1 MPTDSKN
8 WGGPRRENF
17 VDELAKGTRDF
28 ERQAQVRVKSTL
40 FNGVDRLASHAPW
53 AASFAWDH
61 SRSARNTRMHV
72 LIEGLSFTLR
82 GKVETWA
89 QLGRKTPP
97 LRYEFRES
105 RRVRPTDSTGQRLHS
120 GQRNFLRQGGIR
132 KEALKLRRYL
142 LRGRA
147 GPRRNISF
155 LEGKMQPTS
164 PHRRYQQ
171 FMLKFKWIGFP
182 RALNWRCKVV
192 PNKSLETTSPRKD
205 FGNQSTFTKEVTS
218 VRPGSVGFRRTPET
232 QAVIVGA
239 SQAASGP
246 TPAAASSG
254 GAAQGK
260 VGLTGQSKVNKVAVT
275 GRLGRHAVVRQTK
288 NGHVVANFSVA
299 VDESYKDLLG
309 EWHKKTA
316 WHRVQVWEEL
326 AETVGADLQKG
337 VRVYVEG
344 RRTIRHW
351 IDRENRKHCYTE
363 IVASDVRFLDAALKN
378 ESFKT
383 ADSFASQ
390 TSGSD

>member
-1 MPTDSKN
+1 MQLMVWHVTPT
-8 WGGPRRENF
+8 W
-17 VDELAKGTRDF
+17 VT
-28 ERQAQVRVKSTL
+28 
-40 FNGVDRLASHAPW
+40 
-53 AASFAWDH
+53 SFAWDY
-61 SRSARNTRMHV
+61 SRRRSARSTRMRV
-72 LIEGLSFTLR
+72 LFEGMSFTLR
-82 GKVETWA
+82 CEVETWA

-97 LRYEFRES
+97 LRYELRES
-105 RRVRPTDSTGQRLHS
+105 WRVRPTYSTGQRLHS
-120 GQRNFLRQGGIR
+120 GQRNFQHQGGNR

-142 LRGRA
+142 LGGRA
-147 GPRRNISF
+147 GPRRNISC
-155 LEGKMQPTS
+155 LDGKIQPTS
-164 PHRRYQQ
+164 PHSRYQQ

-192 PNKSLETTSPRKD
+192 PNKSLETTFPRKD
-205 FGNQSTFTKEVTS
+205 FRNQSTFTKEVTS

-232 QAVIVGA
+232 QAIIVRA

-254 GAAQGK
+254 VAAQGK
-260 VGLTGQSKVNKVAVT
+260 VGRTGQSNLNKVAVT

-344 RRTIRHW
+344 RRAIRHW

-378 ESFKT
+378 EFFN
-383 ADSFASQ
+383 AAESFASQ
-390 TSGSD
+390 TSGND

>member
-1 MPTDSKN
+1 
-8 WGGPRRENF
+8 
-17 VDELAKGTRDF
+17 
-28 ERQAQVRVKSTL
+28 
-40 FNGVDRLASHAPW
+40 
-53 AASFAWDH
+53 
-61 SRSARNTRMHV
+61 
-72 LIEGLSFTLR
+72 
-82 GKVETWA
+82 
-89 QLGRKTPP
+89 
-97 LRYEFRES
+97 
-105 RRVRPTDSTGQRLHS
+105 
-120 GQRNFLRQGGIR
+120 
-132 KEALKLRRYL
+132 
-142 LRGRA
+142 
-147 GPRRNISF
+147 
-155 LEGKMQPTS
+155 
-164 PHRRYQQ
+164 
-171 FMLKFKWIGFP
+171 MLKFKWIGFP

-192 PNKSLETTSPRKD
+192 SNKSLETTSPRKD
-205 FGNQSTFTKEVTS
+205 FRNQSTLAKEVRS

-232 QAVIVGA
+232 QAVIVRA

-254 GAAQGK
+254 AAAQGK
-260 VGLTGQSKVNKVAVT
+260 VGLTGQSKLNKVAVT

>member
-1 MPTDSKN
+1 
-8 WGGPRRENF
+8 
-17 VDELAKGTRDF
+17 
-28 ERQAQVRVKSTL
+28 
-40 FNGVDRLASHAPW
+40 
-53 AASFAWDH
+53 
-61 SRSARNTRMHV
+61 
-72 LIEGLSFTLR
+72 
-82 GKVETWA
+82 
-89 QLGRKTPP
+89 
-97 LRYEFRES
+97 
-105 RRVRPTDSTGQRLHS
+105 
-120 GQRNFLRQGGIR
+120 
-132 KEALKLRRYL
+132 
-142 LRGRA
+142 
-147 GPRRNISF
+147 
-155 LEGKMQPTS
+155 
-164 PHRRYQQ
+164 
-171 FMLKFKWIGFP
+171 
-182 RALNWRCKVV
+182 VV
-192 PNKSLETTSPRKD
+192 SNKSLETTSPRKD
-205 FGNQSTFTKEVTS
+205 LGNQSTFTKQVPS
-218 VRPGSVGFRRTPET
+218 VRPGSVVFRRTPET
-232 QAVIVGA
+232 
-239 SQAASGP
+239 
-246 TPAAASSG
+246 TSSG

-260 VGLTGQSKVNKVAVT
+260 VGLTGQSELNKVAVT

-288 NGHVVANFSVA
+288 NGHVIANFSVA